1 VLKSFINPGKEF
13 AMNDKPAVV
22 EMSYRLLIGVALLL
36 LALFADMSIGPKV
49 VIFLIAAV
57 AFIEA
62 FIKSPKRDKYSRN
75 RT

>member
-1 VLKSFINPGKEF
+1 MS
-13 AMNDKPAVV
+13 DKPAVV

-62 FIKSPKRDKYSRN
+62 FVKSPRRN
-75 RT
+75 RYSKGTGL